1 MKVPVMAPAAL
12 LRYRQGTAK
21 VACARHSR
29 QAAIGLHPDWKVFVH
44 VLFDGICKLRLR

>member
-1 MKVPVMAPAAL
+1 MKVPVMALAAL

-21 VACARHSR
+21 VACPRHSR
-29 QAAIGLHPDWKVFVH
+29 QTAIGLDPDWKEFVH